1 MSRDRDPRVAATQ
14 GRLTT
19 FLREDPEECFF
30 QHLVTAIHDP
40 LRPLTGNGRLRIN
53 PLLLILAAITLFA
66 VCVFL
71 FFSVGQP

>member
-1 MSRDRDPRVAATQ
+1 MSRDRNPIVAATR

-19 FLREDPEECFF
+19 FLRDDPEECLS
-30 QHLVTAIHDP
+30 QHLVRAIHDP

-71 FFSVGQP
+71 FFSVDQP